1 MFMRFNNQKKI
12 QMKFKKLFEKVIDA
26 VSSFHF
32 YDLEDE
38 VAQFIKDNKKAGLD
52 DLGYCDLKLSIAK
65 NETYEAI
72 IRAYYRTSHNDKF
85 IEKKKVITFDN
96 LKNIPQNISKIISE
110 KGNITI
116 KIEDIV
122 DLLSEEITNL
132 KDPIAFD
139 ELLTKV
145 DHRIKELNI
154 DSQKFNLNIAIED
167 KIFYKKVFVIY
178 TPTEKTGIQ
187 GKKMIYYYSD
197 ISDLPIDVY
206 EKLNNEG
213 KVEMALAE
221 N

>member
-1 MFMRFNNQKKI
+1 
-12 QMKFKKLFEKVIDA
+12 MKFKKLFEKVIDA

-32 YDLEDE
+32 YDLEEE

-52 DLGYCDLKLSIAK
+52 DLGYCDLKLSTAK
-65 NETYEAI
+65 DQTYEAI

-145 DHRIKELNI
+145 DHKIKELNI
-154 DSQKFNLNIAIED
+154 DSQKFKAKFAIED
-167 KIFYKKVFVIY
+167 KVFYKKVFIIY
-178 TPTEKTGIQ
+178 SPIEKTGIQ
-187 GKKMIYYYSD
+187 GRKYSYYYSD
-197 ISDLPIDVY
+197 ITDLPANVT
-206 EKLNNEG
+206 EKLNSDG
-213 KVEMALAE
+213 KIEMAFDE
-221 N
+221 E